1 MLSIRPATAADAPL
15 LTTLILELA
24 EYEHLASEA
33 AVTEDDVARL
43 GFGPDPIFRAVIAEM
58 GGQVAG
64 YALFFKF
71 FSSFQGRVGLL
82 LDDIF
87 VRPQFRRKG
96 IGRALLAHV
105 AGVALKEGDFCVRFE
120 VLDWNMPAMEFFRKA
135 GAVPMD
141 EWKPACLIGDAL
153 EAAAELAK

>member
-1 MLSIRPATAADAPL
+1 MLSIRPASAADVPL

-24 EYEHLASEA
+24 EYEHLANEA
-33 AVTEDDVARL
+33 AVTLDDVARR
-43 GFGPDPIFRAVIAEM
+43 GFGPDPIFRAVIAESD
-58 GGQVAG
+58 GQVAG

-96 IGRALLAHV
+96 IGQALLAHV

-120 VLDWNMPAMEFFRKA
+120 VLDWNTRAMDFFRKA

-153 EAAAELAK
+153 EAAAEQAK